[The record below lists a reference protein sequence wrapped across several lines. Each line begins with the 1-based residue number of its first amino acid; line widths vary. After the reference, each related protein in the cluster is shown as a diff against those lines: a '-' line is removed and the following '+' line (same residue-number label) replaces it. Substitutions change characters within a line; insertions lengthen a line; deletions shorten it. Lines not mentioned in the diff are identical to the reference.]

1 MGGYKESNRDIWKPF
16 CFLNMNALAKEGDM
30 PPGSTTELQ
39 IPTSVLTLWCE
50 VAPNKTYSAHSEELY
65 PFNQIAFK

>member
-1 MGGYKESNRDIWKPF
+1 
-16 CFLNMNALAKEGDM
+16 MNALAKEGDM

-39 IPTSVLTLWCE
+39 IPASVLTLWCE